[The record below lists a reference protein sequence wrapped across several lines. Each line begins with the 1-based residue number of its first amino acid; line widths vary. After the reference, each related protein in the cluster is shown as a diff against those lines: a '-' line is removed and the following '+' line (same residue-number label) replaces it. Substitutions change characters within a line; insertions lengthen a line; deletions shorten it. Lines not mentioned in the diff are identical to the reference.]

1 VRRRGLAAAAVLL
14 LGLLVACSGD
24 DGEDGAPDIDPDST
38 STTALIDYS
47 SVALGAVKGT
57 TTTSTIALTGTSAI
71 IGTVTG
77 PGGAAPGA
85 TVRIERVASGSS
97 TVIDVASGSDGRYE
111 QRNLPGGRYR
121 VRAFLPPALALVD
134 PEVQFLQA
142 GAEQTI
148 DLAMSDQRGIR
159 ARAAVAPSTPY
170 VDDDVNLAVA
180 VGSMRVDADGVVR
193 AVPVSGVRVEL
204 VGLGAWTL
212 RRPSFDTG
220 PGFPNRITTTT
231 VFRSA
236 SSVAFT
242 DGLGEAQFELVC
254 QQPGSP
260 GLAVNV
266 AVMVT
271 PAAEPGLPPP
281 VPVQQVQTIPLDVP
295 DCVDPFAVADTVP
308 TTLLDE

>member
-1 VRRRGLAAAAVLL
+1 MKRLAVAALALL
-14 LGLLVACSGD
+14 LGVLVACSGD
-24 DGEDGAPDIDPDST
+24 DGDDEGRDVDPDST
-38 STTALIDYS
+38 SSTALIDYS
-47 SVALGAVKGT
+47 GVALEAVKGT
-57 TTTSTIALTGTSAI
+57 TTSTVVETGTSAI
-71 IGTVTG
+71 IGTVSG
-77 PGGAAPGA
+77 PGGPVPGA
-85 TVRIERVASGSS
+85 TVRIERLTGGSS
-97 TVIDVASGSDGRYE
+97 TALDVISGPDGRYE
-111 QRNLPGGRYR
+111 QRNLAGGRYR
-121 VRAFLPPALALVD
+121 VRAFLAPSLALVD
-134 PEVQFLQA
+134 PEVQFVQA

-148 DLAMSDQRGIR
+148 DVAMTDQRGIR

-170 VDDDVNLAVA
+170 VDGDVNLAVA
-180 VGSMRVDADGVVR
+180 VGSLRVDADGVVR

-231 VFRSA
+231 AFRSS

-254 QQPGSP
+254 QQAGSP

-266 AVMVT
+266 AVLVT

-281 VPVQQVQTIPLDVP
+281 TPVQQVQTIPLDVP
-295 DCVDPFAVADTVP
+295 DCIDPYAVPDTVP